1 MALQGSIDTFAL
13 DDVLRLVASTAKT
26 GRLSLRGTRGQ
37 GELVVLDGRLL
48 DGSVTTDH
56 RVGDL
61 YELVFELLRFEDGEF
76 EFDAEHVDGIDGV
89 EAADVEDV
97 LNGAAELLAE
107 WREIERVVPSGRAAV
122 RLLAEGPGGTVKIEP
137 AQWRVVAAV
146 GSGASVHDVAEQLD
160 ASNLAIGRLLR
171 SLVETGLVGV
181 DEIEEAFVP
190 EPAPEPATA
199 AQREAEPEPESVAAE
214 APTAE
219 WAPPAEEPSSG
230 FAPFA
235 VDDPWAEPRPVN
247 GNGNGNGH
255 APVDADILF
264 DTVHE
269 PSPDLGGFAESD
281 PFGSEEAAPTVDAAE
296 FARRLAELPP
306 RAAKAVA
313 AAARATNADERQAA
327 LAELDGTGEEVDHEV
342 LLQLLGPVD

>member
-61 YELVFELLRFEDGEF
+61 YELVFELLRFEDGDF

-89 EAADVEDV
+89 EAAEVEDV

-122 RLLAEGPGGTVKIEP
+122 RLLAEGPGGTVKVEP

-171 SLVETGLVGV
+171 SLVEAGLVGI
-181 DEIEEAFVP
+181 DEIEEAFVA
-190 EPAPEPATA
+190 EPAPEPVVE
-199 AQREAEPEPESVAAE
+199 AQPEIEAEVAPE
-214 APTAE
+214 APVDE

-235 VDDPWAEPRPVN
+235 VDDPWAEPTPMN

-255 APVDADILF
+255 GSVDADILF
-264 DTVHE
+264 DNVPA
-269 PSPDLGGFAESD
+269 PSPDLGGFADSD
-281 PFGSEEAAPTVDAAE
+281 PFGADPAPTVDAAE

-313 AAARATNADERQAA
+313 AAARATNAEERQAA

>member
-1 MALQGSIDTFAL
+1 VALQGSIDTFAL

-26 GRLSLRGTRGQ
+26 GRLSLRGTRGR

-48 DGSVTTDH
+48 DGSVTTDQ

-107 WREIERVVPSGRAAV
+107 WREIERAVPSGRASV
-122 RLLAEGPGGTVKIEP
+122 RLLVEGPGNTVKIEP

-171 SLVETGLVGV
+171 SLVDAGLVGI
-181 DEIEEAFVP
+181 DEIEAASVA
-190 EPAPEPATA
+190 EPAPEPVVE
-199 AQREAEPEPESVAAE
+199 AQPDPETEAVAAE
-214 APTAE
+214 AP
-219 WAPPAEEPSSG
+219 AEEWVAPVDQPSSG
-230 FAPFA
+230 FAPFE
-235 VDDPWAEPRPVN
+235 VDDPWAEPRPMN

-255 APVDADILF
+255 GAVDADILF
-264 DTVHE
+264 DSVHE
-269 PSPDLGGFAESD
+269 PSPDLGGAADSE
-281 PFGSEEAAPTVDAAE
+281 PFGSDDEAPTVDAAE

-313 AAARATNADERQAA
+313 AAARATNAEERQAA

>member
-1 MALQGSIDTFAL
+1 VALQGSIDTFAL

-26 GRLSLRGTRGQ
+26 GRLSLRGTRGR

-76 EFDAEHVDGIDGV
+76 EFDTEHVDGIDGV

-97 LNGAAELLAE
+97 LNGAAELLSE
-107 WREIERVVPSGRAAV
+107 WRDIERVVPSGRASV
-122 RLLAEGPGGTVKIEP
+122 RLLTEGPGGTVKVEP
-137 AQWRVVAAV
+137 AQWRVIAAV
-146 GSGASVHDVAEQLD
+146 GSGASVHDVADQLD

-171 SLVETGLVGV
+171 SLVEAGLVGV
-181 DEIEEAFVP
+181 EDIDEASAAA
-190 EPAPEPATA
+190 PAPEP
-199 AQREAEPEPESVAAE
+199 VAE
-214 APTAE
+214 AQPAVEVEPVAPEVPVDE

-235 VDDPWAEPRPVN
+235 VDDPWAEPRPMN

-255 APVDADILF
+255 ASVDADILF

-269 PSPDLGGFAESD
+269 PSPDRGGFADAD
-281 PFGSEEAAPTVDAAE
+281 PYAATDAAPAVDAAE

-313 AAARATNADERQAA
+313 AAARATNAEERQAA

-342 LLQLLGPVD
+342 LLQLLGPVE

>member
-61 YELVFELLRFEDGEF
+61 YELVFELLRFEDGDF

-89 EAADVEDV
+89 EPAEVEDV

-122 RLLAEGPGGTVKIEP
+122 RLLAEGPGGTVKVEP

-146 GSGASVHDVAEQLD
+146 GSGASVHDVADQLD

-171 SLVETGLVGV
+171 SLVEAGLVGI
-181 DEIEEAFVP
+181 DEIEEALVP
-190 EPAPEPATA
+190 EPVV
-199 AQREAEPEPESVAAE
+199 EPEVEVEVEVE
-214 APTAE
+214 ADAPIDE

-235 VDDPWAEPRPVN
+235 VDDPWAEPQPVN

-255 APVDADILF
+255 GSLDADILF

-269 PSPDLGGFAESD
+269 PSPDLGGGFTDAD
-281 PFGSEEAAPTVDAAE
+281 PFAVAEPAPTVDAAE

-313 AAARATNADERQAA
+313 AAARATSVEERQAA